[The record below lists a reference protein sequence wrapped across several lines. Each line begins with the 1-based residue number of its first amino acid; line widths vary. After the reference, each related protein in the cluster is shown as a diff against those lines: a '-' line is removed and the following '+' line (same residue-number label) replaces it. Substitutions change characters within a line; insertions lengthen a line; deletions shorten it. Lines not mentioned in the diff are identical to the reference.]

1 MIKFTS
7 TMDFLT
13 TANDIADEYFERLTG
28 VDREEFLFTVDER
41 VYDPYVPMVRTVFN
55 NCFNEVA
62 DFLFGYEE
70 DSNTVKDVFISE
82 KEFSQLISDNLGNLS
97 VYALPTFYNDGQWIS
112 IKEDDTPV
120 LNLRLFNS
128 VTEEIKATDFVKDLV
143 AYVAKNHTVS
153 DNPEL

>member
-41 VYDPYVPMVRTVFN
+41 AYDPYVPMVRTVFN

-70 DSNTVKDVFISE
+70 DANTVKDVFISE
-82 KEFSQLISDNLGNLS
+82 KEFSQLISDNLGSLS
-97 VYALPTFYNDGQWIS
+97 IYALPTFYNDGQWIS
-112 IKEDDTPV
+112 VKEDDTPV